1 MFCLLQNDTFRLPM
15 ATHLPADRI
24 SNHAGS
30 AIVDDD
36 LEKEQ
41 TRDTVREHGIFT
53 AALQGKV
60 TTELTHFER
69 RAALIN
75 E

>member
-1 MFCLLQNDTFRLPM
+1 M
-15 ATHLPADRI
+15 ADVPADRI
-24 SNHAGS
+24 LNKTSTDQ
-30 AIVDDD
+30 VDDD
-36 LEKEQ
+36 LEKDQPQQRIEERHDQ
-41 TRDTVREHGIFT
+41 KKSGIL
-53 AALQGKV
+53 AATLQGNV